1 MTGTRRLILLRHAKS
16 DWPDVPDRDRPLAK
30 RGRRDAP
37 KIGRWLREH
46 AYVPE
51 VVICSDARR
60 ARQTWD
66 RVARELGGSPSVT
79 FEPRAYAASA
89 TTLLY
94 LVMELPA
101 TSRTALLIG
110 HNPGVSELATSLA
123 LPPDGDDAPIRF
135 PTAAVAVLDFPGD
148 WADLAPG
155 QARLTDFTTPPTS
168 DGAGMEGTLAP
179 VVIAVDDLRGDLMS
193 LTFSSG
199 PLSGSAPETVNYRID
214 GPAHKLLM
222 QGFPR
227 RLRAVLGGQTVFDT
241 TRAMLLHETGLPPQV
256 YVPLDDIRADLI
268 QPTDHHTYCP
278 FKGTASYWTVTAG
291 GQVAENAIWGYPEPN
306 DEASWLQGYAG
317 FYWNAMDEWY
327 DEDERVEGH
336 LRDPYHRVDVRRS
349 SRPVRVLLGD
359 TVLAETTSPLLLSET
374 GLPNRFYIPAADV
387 RQDLLEESDKHTV
400 CPYKGTASYWTIS
413 AGDRKLA
420 DAVWSYPQ
428 AEGDS
433 AAVSG
438 YLSFLHDDLTVE
450 VGEPASR

>member
-1 MTGTRRLILLRHAKS
+1 
-16 DWPDVPDRDRPLAK
+16 
-30 RGRRDAP
+30 
-37 KIGRWLREH
+37 
-46 AYVPE
+46 
-51 VVICSDARR
+51 
-60 ARQTWD
+60 
-66 RVARELGGSPSVT
+66 
-79 FEPRAYAASA
+79 
-89 TTLLY
+89 
-94 LVMELPA
+94 
-101 TSRTALLIG
+101 
-110 HNPGVSELATSLA
+110 
-123 LPPDGDDAPIRF
+123 
-135 PTAAVAVLDFPGD
+135 
-148 WADLAPG
+148 
-155 QARLTDFTTPPTS
+155 
-168 DGAGMEGTLAP
+168 
-179 VVIAVDDLRGDLMS
+179 MS
-193 LTFSSG
+193 LTRSSG
-199 PLSGSAPETVNYRID
+199 PLSGSAPETANYRID

-222 QGFPR
+222 HQFPR
-227 RLRAVLGGQTVFDT
+227 RVRAVLGGQAVFDT

-268 QPTDHHTYCP
+268 EPTGHHTYCP

-291 GQVAENAIWGYPEPN
+291 GQVAENAIWAYPEPN
-306 DEASWLQGYAG
+306 DESSWLKGYAG

-349 SRPVRVLLGD
+349 SRPVRVLLGG

-400 CPYKGTASYWTIS
+400 CPYKGTASYWTVT

-450 VGEPASR
+450 VGPPA